1 MKAMIVDDE
10 KHVREGLR
18 LLAEWERF
26 GIKTVLEAEDGEEAM
41 QVIAKEHPQII
52 FTDMRM
58 PKKDGVALMKW
69 LYTSNWKAKTIVV
82 SGYDDFRYLKETIT
96 YQGFDYLLKPINPTE
111 LNETLQRAVSAW
123 NEQYGD
129 DLQTFID
136 ESNYQK
142 EPSTV
147 HTIADYLRKNY
158 KQELK
163 LQDIADRFYLSR
175 EYISRRFKQEYHQT
189 ITDFITSIRME
200 KAKELLRNPD
210 LKVYEIADAV
220 GYPNDKYFAKL
231 FKKQEA

>member
-96 YQGFDYLLKPINPTE
+96 YQGL
-111 LNETLQRAVSAW
+111 
-123 NEQYGD
+123 
-129 DLQTFID
+129 
-136 ESNYQK
+136 
-142 EPSTV
+142 
-147 HTIADYLRKNY
+147 TIC
-158 KQELK
+158 
-163 LQDIADRFYLSR
+163 LSR
-175 EYISRRFKQEYHQT
+175 LTR
-189 ITDFITSIRME
+189 
-200 KAKELLRNPD
+200 
-210 LKVYEIADAV
+210 
-220 GYPNDKYFAKL
+220 PNSMKRCS
-231 FKKQEA
+231 EP